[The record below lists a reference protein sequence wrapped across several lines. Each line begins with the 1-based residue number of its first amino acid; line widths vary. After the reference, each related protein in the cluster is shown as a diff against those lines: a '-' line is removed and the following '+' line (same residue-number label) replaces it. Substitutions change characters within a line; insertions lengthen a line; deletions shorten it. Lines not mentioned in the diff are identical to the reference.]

1 MQKCVIYMAMMEIVE
16 CTHHLEVRYKLL
28 QLNEQEMIDINIQ
41 EIWDNKLSED
51 QKLEYKQYFFTNGK
65 FSSISDKEKN
75 KLLQVISSFANTTGG
90 TIIIGIGEDD
100 NHNPAQLKDVGIN
113 EQNLETWEQSF
124 RQYISSKIK
133 PVIHGIKINL
143 ETIENIYLLRIYI
156 PMSLTKPHAVNNG
169 SRDDLYIRYGNMTT
183 PMLFEDIRNAFD
195 EKNITEN
202 KIINFKNE
210 RLSMILGGEIAGD
223 LEGDTAMV
231 IHIIPQTSM
240 KLNSYTDLSKAE
252 TNHKIDVFSPTSRSI
267 MRRGYVSYNMDGLL
281 VSYESSKKIA
291 AYTQFFHNGSLEI
304 TEIRM
309 MNMDRENRNE
319 KFIYSWLKL
328 EEMLINKVRDF
339 TEVMSELE
347 IPKPYL
353 VFVTLLNTK
362 GKQSQGDFENYP
374 IKPFIRNVIHSM
386 PAFIIENDNYLNSMY
401 PLITSLSNAF
411 GLKDSQLINA
421 EKKLPRF

>member
-1 MQKCVIYMAMMEIVE
+1 
-16 CTHHLEVRYKLL
+16 
-28 QLNEQEMIDINIQ
+28 
-41 EIWDNKLSED
+41 
-51 QKLEYKQYFFTNGK
+51 
-65 FSSISDKEKN
+65 
-75 KLLQVISSFANTTGG
+75 
-90 TIIIGIGEDD
+90 
-100 NHNPAQLKDVGIN
+100 
-113 EQNLETWEQSF
+113 
-124 RQYISSKIK
+124 
-133 PVIHGIKINL
+133 
-143 ETIENIYLLRIYI
+143 
-156 PMSLTKPHAVNNG
+156 MSLTKPHAVNNS

-223 LEGDTAMV
+223 LEGDTAML

-401 PLITSLSNAF
+401 PLITSLSNTF